1 MFRIF
6 SRYEIVLF
14 RQSGKGT
21 SRKLHLRAWVALI
34 FLLFIIGVIS
44 CNIWLWNKYFEGQNL
59 QHRLADNQK
68 IIEDQNIQLLS
79 LVEKIRIISDDLKRI
94 ERFDAKLRQMMH
106 VEQSFA
112 DVGQTSTRREDVI
125 KGELPLYRPN
135 LVARRM
141 QSFLRQLS
149 EDITLEEVKQQDL
162 MRTLRTQKNSLMAT
176 PSIWPVEGF
185 ISSHF
190 GLRRSP
196 FGGGRA
202 FHKGLDIGGRMGT
215 RIIATA
221 EGTVKQSGY
230 DGAYGISVEVDH
242 GRGIVT
248 KYAHMQRSNVKV
260 GQWVRRGEIIG
271 FIGMTGRTTGP
282 HLHYEVRVGGV
293 PTNPMKYI
301 LE

>member
-1 MFRIF
+1 MF
-6 SRYEIVLF
+6 SKYDIVIF

-21 SRKLHLRAWVALI
+21 SRKLHLRAWIAWIFFLFLSAL
-34 FLLFIIGVIS
+34 VV
-44 CNIWLWNKYFEGQNL
+44 CNLWLWGKYVENINL
-59 QHRLADNQK
+59 HQRLANNQNV
-68 IIEDQNIQLLS
+68 IEDQNLQLLS
-79 LVEKIRIISDDLKRI
+79 LVDKIRAVSEDLKRI

-106 VEQSFA
+106 VEQSFTE
-112 DVGQTSTRREDVI
+112 VGQTSTRREDVL

-141 QSFLRQLS
+141 QNFLQQLS

-176 PSIWPVEGF
+176 PSVWPVTGF

-190 GLRRSP
+190 GIRRSP

-202 FHKGLDIGGRMGT
+202 FHKGLDISGRVGT

-230 DGAYGISVEVDH
+230 DGAYGISVEIDH

-248 KYAHMQRSNVKV
+248 KYAHMQRSNVKI

-282 HLHYEVRVGGV
+282 HLHYEVRIGGV